1 MIFPPKLAIQDL
13 LEVKIGQIEMTEMKW
28 GLQKIALSIW

>member
-13 LEVKIGQIEMTEMKW
+13 LEVKIGQIERKFD
-28 GLQKIALSIW
+28 KITLNI